1 MELHFVTDEKIAE
14 TSSKGNQEKWYDA
27 DTDRWYKLD
36 QFGYE
41 ALSECA
47 VSAMLEYSN
56 IETDTPFSFV
66 RYDMEY
72 INAHGRRR
80 TGCSSPNFLTEGQSI
95 VTLSHLLNRVLDAP
109 LKEKLGR
116 LSSDKKR
123 IQYLAGERKYV

>member
-27 DTDRWYKLD
+27 ETDRWCKLD

-56 IETDTPFSFV
+56 IEADTPFSFV
-66 RYDMEY
+66 WYDMEY
-72 INAHGRRR
+72 INVHGRRR
-80 TGCSSPNFLTEGQSI
+80 TGCSSPNFLSI
-95 VTLSHLLNRVLDAP
+95 FCVIYPLLLIKFFIKIVKNI
-109 LKEKLGR
+109 R
-116 LSSDKKR
+116 LF
-123 IQYLAGERKYV
+123 